1 MMRQRVRS
9 TGPKARD
16 EPIELRKNSVAA
28 ISMTRIRPM
37 RSARRP
43 ATNAPM
49 THPSSAEE
57 TTKPITPELRSNCS
71 RTAVTVPLMTAV
83 SKPKRKPPSAATVA
97 RMSALP
103 T

>member
-1 MMRQRVRS
+1 MMRQIVRS
-9 TGPKARD
+9 TGPKASA
-16 EPIELRKNSVAA
+16 EPMELMKNRTAA
-28 ISMTRIRPM
+28 TSMTRTRPM

-43 ATNAPM
+43 AMNAP
-49 THPSSAEE
+49 TTQPRRAEE
-57 TTKPITPELRSNCS
+57 TTKPMTPELRSNCS

-97 RMSALP
+97 SISALP